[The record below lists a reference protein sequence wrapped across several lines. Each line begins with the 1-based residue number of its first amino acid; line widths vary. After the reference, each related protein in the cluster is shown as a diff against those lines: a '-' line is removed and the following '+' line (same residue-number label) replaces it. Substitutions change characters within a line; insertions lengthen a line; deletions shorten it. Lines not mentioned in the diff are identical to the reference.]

1 MAKDTILQS
10 IYNNEFKNFKNNQSN
25 RKSVSDSDSDSYREL
40 EYNLSE
46 IHPINIKEFKD
57 EGYFLIA
64 CTQAC
69 LDEID
74 WVDFE
79 IWKVYKTDK
88 HYHVLE
94 FSNNKRRS
102 LNMINNRNDFTSDYS
117 LYNYYDY
124 DKLDDEPQL
133 WRKSTPVIG
142 MKLPQD
148 FEL

>member
-10 IYNNEFKNFKNNQSN
+10 IYNNEFKNFQK
-25 RKSVSDSDSDSYREL
+25 KVSTGYSDDGL
-40 EYNLSE
+40 EYDLSE
-46 IHPINIKEFKD
+46 IHPINIKEFED

-69 LDEID
+69 LDEIN
-74 WVDFE
+74 WADFE

-88 HYHVLE
+88 YYHVLE
-94 FSNNKRRS
+94 FSNNIWDS
-102 LNMINNRNDFTSDYS
+102 LNMINKRNRFTTDYG

-124 DKLDDEPQL
+124 DKLNDEQQL

-148 FEL
+148 FNM